1 MKMEEL
7 VQNTLRQVF
16 KDDSIIFDRSR
27 LAGGLTNY
35 NYLMEIKGTEYVVR
49 QPGGMTNLMID
60 RRIEKVNNAIAS
72 ELGLNSEC
80 VYFDDISGIKISV
93 GIKNSKNIA
102 QSDPN
107 NLTNL
112 RAVSDVMKKVHSSR
126 KHFPNN
132 FDWLKELNKYEQII
146 QELNGGFFFD
156 YADIKKKLLDY
167 MQKNIKN
174 LVSVPCHNDTVPENF
189 IVDDK
194 GRTYLVDWEYSGMND
209 PSWDVAAYILESRL
223 SRESIQ
229 YLLKA
234 YYGKYPDAEEV
245 TKIKCFMIAQDL
257 LWMVWAMIRHYSG
270 DDFLDYCSLRYERF
284 QKNINAITE
293 SADYDLADMV
303 NN

>member
-16 KDDSIIFDRSR
+16 EDDSIIFDRSR

-60 RRIEKVNNAIAS
+60 RRIEKVNNSIAS

-102 QSDPN
+102 QLDPN
-107 NLTNL
+107 CLTNL

-126 KHFPNN
+126 KHFPNT

-156 YADIKKKLLDY
+156 YADIKKKLLDF
-167 MQKNIKN
+167 MEKNIKN

-189 IVDDK
+189 IVDDT

-223 SRESIQ
+223 SGESIQ
-229 YLLKA
+229 YLLKE
-234 YYGKYPDAEEV
+234 YYGKYPEPEEV

-293 SADYDLADMV
+293 SEDYDLADMV